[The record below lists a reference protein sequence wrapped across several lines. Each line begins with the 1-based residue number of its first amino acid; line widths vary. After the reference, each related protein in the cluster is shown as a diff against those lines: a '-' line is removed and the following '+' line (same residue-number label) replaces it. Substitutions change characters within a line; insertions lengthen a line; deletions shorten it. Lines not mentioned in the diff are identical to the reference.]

1 MFFLQ
6 LAVVG
11 STMGTRDELEQL
23 ARFLETSGVR
33 PVIDRELPLAD
44 ARDGFAAMAAGSM
57 VARRRVRRPRGLTAL
72 RAAARSATM
81 TSQADGPAGR
91 RPLGYE

>member
-1 MFFLQ
+1 MNVTFATVVRLLVLVLTVVVLQ

-11 STMGTRDELEQL
+11 STMGTRDEREQL

-44 ARDGFAAMAAGSM
+44 ARDGFAAMAAGE
-57 VARRRVRRPRGLTAL
+57 VVGTVVFRDL
-72 RAAARSATM
+72 
-81 TSQADGPAGR
+81 AG
-91 RPLGYE
+91 